1 MIRNTVLLWC
11 PSIVTLENVETFIL
25 FGFPTVIPKAPFQ
38 FLRPLYYR
46 PWDGPALLLSS
57 VDWCDGVGFRV
68 QGLGFGVQR
77 QGFRTYR
84 VADLTERSHI
94 YCALRQKSASR
105 PILLSGQNT
114 PSVQD
119 LLTAA

>member
-1 MIRNTVLLWC
+1 MVPFYSYSVLR
-11 PSIVTLENVETFIL
+11 LENVEIFIL

-68 QGLGFGVQR
+68 QGLGLGVQG
-77 QGFRTYR
+77 QGFRTYG
-84 VADLTERSHI
+84 VADLTARSHI
-94 YCALRQKSASR
+94 YCALRQK
-105 PILLSGQNT
+105 
-114 PSVQD
+114 
-119 LLTAA
+119 